1 MTIVRQLSDN
11 WSSEDDIFCDIWAGS
26 KEWGGSRRAAWG
38 ELRRQEL
45 RSNGAGA

>member
-26 KEWGGSRRAAWG
+26 KERGRRAAWG